1 MAVIGSGSIGTQD
14 LTNLA
19 IGNAYAR
26 NWRTLGMCSM
36 GHIAK
41 VDDEMGGTGK
51 GAFRAITG
59 VLALSIIVAVAY
71 TVYLGYTH
79 SGASN
84 FLEPAFNTG
93 SKLPYDNLVKWI
105 NNEQAITGA
114 EFWFMAIGGVITTL
128 LIQAHHRFSWWALHP
143 IGFTVVL
150 TPGMASSVFS
160 VFVVWLVKA
169 LLLRLGGIQLY
180 RKAIPAAMGML
191 VAFVLGVFLS
201 YVADTLWF
209 PQAGHP
215 VQTW

>member
-1 MAVIGSGSIGTQD
+1 M
-14 LTNLA
+14 
-19 IGNAYAR
+19 
-26 NWRTLGMCSM
+26 
-36 GHIAK
+36 
-41 VDDEMGGTGK
+41 
-51 GAFRAITG
+51 
-59 VLALSIIVAVAY
+59 
-71 TVYLGYTH
+71 
-79 SGASN
+79 
-84 FLEPAFNTG
+84 
-93 SKLPYDNLVKWI
+93 KWI

-160 VFVVWLVKA
+160 VFVVWFVKA

-180 RKAIPAAMGML
+180 RKAIPAVMGML